1 VPRPILN
8 LDELAYVRQA
18 HGDRFEA
25 QLGPIAARL
34 GARQLGARLTILPP
48 GKRAFPFHCH
58 HANEELFLVLSG
70 SGTLRY
76 GVEEHALRAG
86 DLVLT
91 PAGGRETAHQIVN
104 TGDAELRFL
113 CVSTMVEPDV
123 CEYPDSGKF
132 AVLESP
138 KPGSAQKGRTWAAV
152 RDSGKV
158 DYWEGE

>member
-1 VPRPILN
+1 MPRPILN
-8 LDELAYVRQA
+8 LDELDYIEQK
-18 HGDRFEA
+18 HGERYDAR
-25 QLGPIAARL
+25 LGPIAIRLGAKRL
-34 GARQLGARLTILPP
+34 GARVTILPP

-76 GVEEHALRAG
+76 GSEEHALRAG
-86 DLVLT
+86 DVILT
-91 PAGGRETAHQIVN
+91 PAGGPETAHQIVN
-104 TGDAELRFL
+104 TSGAELRLL

-138 KPGSAQKGRTWAAV
+138 QPGSAQQGRTWAAV
-152 RDSGKV
+152 PARAKV
-158 DYWEGE
+158 DYWDGE